1 MSTPTCYIHEPVEA
15 SDTCVVCKRPVCS
28 VCAIITDLHTVCPH
42 CVGRVRRTKTIKTVA
57 VIGAVI
63 AGLGIVAYILRGPI
77 GKALEPTAEKVSFF
91 DYGEYS
97 PAINRLNEQLHAEP
111 CDRVKVLQLVKTYFR
126 AGDYRSVV
134 RKSDAFIKRCGK
146 YNRLLWTTY
155 EAHKRLSEWKEAIA
169 DASKLIADRPYDKDF
184 RWWRGIVHEQLGQN
198 AKAAQD
204 YRQSIGLQPRLRSI
218 PFNLANIYEKMDRPC
233 AAIFPL
239 EQVLHHHPDLSNS
252 EQVRA
257 RIDRLYRHPRCARLK
272 GGVGRAVI
280 ARRGSDGSRIF
291 IGEVSIN
298 GGKPGRFIIDTGASY
313 LSLSR
318 RFAERNKIAS
328 SAGEPI
334 LLRTTSGV
342 SKVRLLTLD
351 SVVVGELTA
360 RQVDAVVVTE
370 GLDKDGDTE
379 IDGLLGL
386 SFLSRFNV
394 QVDSDAGQIVIVS
407 RS

>member
-1 MSTPTCYIHEPVEA
+1 
-15 SDTCVVCKRPVCS
+15 
-28 VCAIITDLHTVCPH
+28 
-42 CVGRVRRTKTIKTVA
+42 
-57 VIGAVI
+57 VI
-63 AGLGIVAYILRGPI
+63 AGLGIVAYILRDPI
-77 GKALEPTAEKVSFF
+77 AKALEPTAEKVSFF
-91 DYGEYS
+91 DYGEHT

-111 CDRVKVLQLVKTYFR
+111 CDRVKILQLVKTYFR

-134 RKSDAFIKRCGK
+134 RRSDAFIKRCGK

-155 EAHKRLSEWKEAIA
+155 EAHKRLSEWEEAIV
-169 DASKLIADRPYDKDF
+169 DASTLIADRPYDKDF
-184 RWWRGIVHEQLGQN
+184 RWWRGIVHEQLGQY
-198 AKAAQD
+198 AKAARD

-239 EQVLHHHPDLSNS
+239 EQVLHHHPDLSNR
-252 EQVRA
+252 EQIRA
-257 RIDRLYRHPRCARLK
+257 RIDRLYRHPKCIRLQ
-272 GGVGRAVI
+272 GGEGRAVI
-280 ARRGSDGSRIF
+280 ARRGSDGSRTF

-328 SAGEPI
+328 SAGQPI

-351 SVVVGELTA
+351 SVVVGDLTA

-370 GLDKDGDTE
+370 ELGTTGNTE

-386 SFLSRFNV
+386 SFLTRFDV
-394 QVDSDAGQIVIVS
+394 QIDRDAGQIVLTS